1 MLRFSFMSI
10 VFGTVLVLGSSV
22 QAQGFLPDTSKSKT
36 RRLDFNPRAN
46 TRRTIE
52 FDLTSGRPVITSD
65 VTVPE
70 GVGYIYIE
78 SNGKAVL
85 EYSRTGEMD
94 LIRFIQQTGPYLPSP
109 VYGVGR

>member
-1 MLRFSFMSI
+1 MLRFSFFGI

-22 QAQGFLPDTSKSKT
+22 QAQGFLPDTKGSKT
-36 RRLDFNPRAN
+36 RTLDFEPLVNQ
-46 TRRTIE
+46 RRTIE

-78 SNGKAVL
+78 SGGKAVL
-85 EYSRTGEMD
+85 EYSRTSQYD
-94 LIRFIQQTGPYLPSP
+94 LIRFIQQVGPYLPSP
-109 VYGVGR
+109 VYGGR